1 MSLRNLGPKV
11 NPIKAA
17 YRALRLDPRGN
28 PQDRPG
34 PASSALIPQ
43 GGRELR
49 LESRPTPVF
58 PMLAGIAIAGVVLT
72 GLGLAAFIRVDQV
85 VSVAGSLKP
94 LRSTQ
99 DIKTTEPGV
108 ITSVLVKEGEQ
119 VQVGTPL
126 VTLDPTVLKGREAA
140 LSDQGGALR
149 TSTEAEIQRLQGALA
164 ELDSVESG
172 LRNQIA
178 ITGEQLQRVA
188 DLERQGAA
196 SRFQLLDYQK
206 QLAMLTAQLGQNREQ
221 RIKLQAESRQKRS
234 ELVSQLAENR
244 ANQVETGQRLQQ
256 VVLRAPF
263 AGTVL
268 NLSGKRRQVVAGGET
283 LLQLVP
289 RDSLR
294 AVAMVSNTDLAFV
307 RPGQRVEINVL
318 AYDRT
323 KYGTVPATVTTIATD
338 ALPPDETY
346 NFPHFPVALKLNK
359 QTVSSDG
366 TQFPLQ
372 AGMAIS
378 AEMKLE
384 KRSVLELFFS
394 SFLRTTDAVRTLR

>member
-1 MSLRNLGPKV
+1 MSLRNLGRRI
-11 NPIKAA
+11 NPMQAA
-17 YRALRLDPRGN
+17 YRALRLDPRAKTA
-28 PQDRPG
+28 DRSG
-34 PASSALIPQ
+34 ASSSSLAPLGAPD
-43 GGRELR
+43 LR
-49 LESRPTPVF
+49 LDSRPTPVF
-58 PMLAGIAIAGVVLT
+58 PMVAGMAIGGLVLT
-72 GLGLAAFIRVDQV
+72 GLGLAAFVRVDQV
-85 VSVAGSLKP
+85 VSVPGSLKP

-119 VQVGTPL
+119 VQEGAPL
-126 VTLDPTVLKGREAA
+126 ITLDPTVLKGREAA

-149 TSTEAEIQRLQGALA
+149 ISTEAEIQRLQGALA
-164 ELDSVESG
+164 ELDSAEIG

-178 ITGEQLQRVA
+178 ITSEQLQRVA

-206 QLAMLTAQLGQNREQ
+206 QLAMLRAQLGQNRDQ

-234 ELVSQLAENR
+234 ELVGQLAENR

-256 VVLRAPF
+256 VVLRSPF

-268 NLSGKRRQVVAGGET
+268 NLSGKQRQVVAGGET
-283 LLQLVP
+283 VLQLVP

-294 AVAMVSNTDLAFV
+294 AEAMVSNKDLAFV
-307 RPGQRVEINVL
+307 RPGQRAEINVL

-338 ALPPDETY
+338 ALPPNETY
-346 NFPHFPVALKLNK
+346 NFPHFPVYLKLNK
-359 QTVSSDG
+359 QTVSSDER
-366 TQFPLQ
+366 QFPLQ
-372 AGMAIS
+372 AGMAIA